1 MAQPSSPP
9 LAARAPAPMTLA
21 EIAALVGGEVGSGAG
36 FLVAGL
42 AAAHSDD
49 ESGLAFAERRA
60 YLDEARASRV
70 GAVIVPP
77 GTEGF
82 PKPHVLH
89 PKPREAFFALLRR
102 YDRPHA
108 LNAATAESVHP
119 TAVVEP
125 GATLAPDVTVGAYAF
140 VAATATLGPDV
151 RVFPFAYV
159 GEGCHVGERTQIL
172 PHAVLVRDV
181 TLGARCVV
189 GPGAV
194 LGQDGFGYVWD
205 GERQLRVPQVGRVE
219 IGDDVEIGALTTVD
233 RATAGATVVGEG
245 TKLDNLVQI
254 AHNCRIGRHNVVASF
269 VGVSGSCTTGDRCS
283 MGGQVGL
290 ADHSHVGDD
299 VHLGARTGING
310 RLDEPGMY
318 FGYPPLKFR
327 EALRVASLTSKLPD
341 LNDRVKELE
350 RRLAELENRP

>member
-1 MAQPSSPP
+1 
-9 LAARAPAPMTLA
+9 MTLA
-21 EIAALVGGEVGSGAG
+21 EVADLVGGEVGGSPE
-36 FLVAGL
+36 FVVTRL
-42 AAAHSDD
+42 AASHSDD
-49 ESGLAFAERRA
+49 VDAIAFAEKKA
-60 YLDEARASRV
+60 YLEEARASGV
-70 GAVIVPP
+70 GAVIVPE
-77 GTEGF
+77 GTDGF
-82 PKPHVLH
+82 PKPHIKH

-102 YDRPHA
+102 FDRKHE
-108 LNAATAESVHP
+108 LNSGIHP

-125 GATLAPDVTVGAYAF
+125 GAEVAPDASVGAYAF
-140 VAATATLGPDV
+140 VSGSASIGAGS

-159 GEGCHVGERTQIL
+159 GEGCRLGERCEVL

-181 TLGARCVV
+181 ALDAGCVV

-194 LGQDGFGYVWD
+194 LGMDGFGYFWN
-205 GERQLRVPQVGRVE
+205 GEEQVRVPQVGRVE
-219 IGDDVEIGALTTVD
+219 IGPGVEIGALTTID
-233 RATAGATVVGEG
+233 RATAGATFVAEG

-254 AHNCRIGRHNVVASF
+254 GHNSQIGRHNVIASF

-318 FGYPPLKFR
+318 FGYPPMPVR
-327 EALRVASLTSKLPD
+327 DALRVASLTSKLPE
-341 LNDRVKELE
+341 LVDRVKSLE
-350 RRLAELENRP
+350 KRLAELEPRRGDGA

>member
-1 MAQPSSPP
+1 MEKSAQI
-9 LAARAPAPMTLA
+9 APESLA
-21 EIAALVGGEVGSGAG
+21 ELARFVGGEVGAEPD
-36 FLVAGL
+36 FLVTGL
-42 AAAHSDD
+42 AASHSDD
-49 ESGLAFAERRA
+49 PSGLAFAERKG
-60 YLDEARASRV
+60 YLEEARLSRV
-70 GAVIVPP
+70 GAVIVPE
-77 GTEGF
+77 TVESF
-82 PKPHVLH
+82 PKPHIRH

-102 YDRPHA
+102 YDAPQVC
-108 LNAATAESVHP
+108 TAGVHP
-119 TAVVEP
+119 TAVVED
-125 GATLAPDVTVGAYAF
+125 GARIAEGVSVGAYAF
-140 VAATATLGPDV
+140 VAATARIAPGGCV
-151 RVFPFAYV
+151 YPFAYI
-159 GEGCHVGERTQIL
+159 GEGCDLGPGARVL

-181 TLGARCVV
+181 RLGARVVV

-194 LGQDGFGYVWD
+194 LGHDGFGYMFD
-205 GERQLRVPQVGRVE
+205 GERQVRVPQVGRVE
-219 IGDDVEIGALTTVD
+219 IDDDVEIGALTTVD

-327 EALRVASLTSKLPD
+327 EALRVASLTSRLPD
-341 LNDRVKELE
+341 LNDRVRELE
-350 RRLAELENRP
+350 RRLALLEAPPTVASRPEDLP